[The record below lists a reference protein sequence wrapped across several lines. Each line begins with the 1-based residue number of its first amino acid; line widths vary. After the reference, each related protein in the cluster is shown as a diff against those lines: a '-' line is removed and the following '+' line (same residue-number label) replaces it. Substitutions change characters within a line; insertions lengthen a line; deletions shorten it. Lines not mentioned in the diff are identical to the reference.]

1 MITSKRDKF
10 FWIIF
15 RSLLIKSTLIG
26 PIISIEFMKWIKIM
40 NFEPIVY
47 LIRKMWKNDKE
58 KLYSIIIIVI
68 SIHAF
73 LLLYSFFRLKKY
85 FYIFFNWLVGRDK
98 SMQIFI
104 IRWIFSNF
112 WRLITIAM
120 IIFPAFRKMGSF
132 PVGIC
137 YTCISHHHHH
147 FRNRFINSHGLI
159 CQPSD

>member
-15 RSLLIKSTLIG
+15 RSLLIKSTLIE

-68 SIHAF
+68 SIYAF

-85 FYIFFNWLVGRDK
+85 FYIFLNWLVGRDK

-120 IIFPAFRKMGSF
+120 IIFPGFRKMGSF

-137 YTCISHHHHH
+137 YTCISHHHQH

-159 CQPSD
+159 YQPSD